1 VLCSSGSTQEN
12 DQRQSEEAHEFLGSG
27 TNRQSNRLGGE
38 AYPPLRGD
46 EWRGW
51 AYLARRAVALAD
63 HRRAPFGQTASL
75 GAVLCA
81 TDAARYVVVASKGG
95 ADEHPDWYRNLLHT
109 PAKLVPKLADIFR
122 ATARTATPSEH
133 ARLWPRLVELFPLY
147 ASYQRKTSR
156 PIPLVIL
163 ERV

>member
-1 VLCSSGSTQEN
+1 MSSLDQEPIDN
-12 DQRQSEEAHEFLGSG
+12 PTAWVAKHIRRYVETNGEDGHIWHGVPSLLLTTVGRRSG
-27 TNRQSNRLGGE
+27 K
-38 AYPPLRGD
+38 P
-46 EWRGW
+46 
-51 AYLARRAVALAD
+51 RRSALYY
-63 HRRAPFGQTASL
+63 
-75 GAVLCA
+75 A

-122 ATARTATPSEH
+122 ATARTATPSAH